1 MSTTTEKIQPCC
13 LTGFRWSGT
22 PQGKEITVDLPIPG
36 SHSNPATTVQ
46 RKCYISKPANA
57 STKKRAILQIHDLFG
72 WTFPNNRL
80 LADHYAVETNSTVY
94 LPDFF
99 DGLVIPSDLIA
110 QEKWDQIDLAGF
122 AAKNSR
128 EIREPEVFGW
138 ARYLGHELGFE
149 KLGAVGFCFGGWAVF
164 RLASLEHE
172 SGLGDGK
179 RLVDCISAGH
189 PTWLKESDVD
199 GANTNV
205 GVQVLSTEV
214 DQQFNPQLKAYTF
227 NKLQERGVPFEWV
240 HFPGVGHGCLARGDE
255 NIKGERETMVRG
267 KNVVVGFMRQWLGT
281 D

>member
-1 MSTTTEKIQPCC
+1 MSTTTDKIQPCC

-22 PQGKEITVDLPIPG
+22 PQGEEIT
-36 SHSNPATTVQ
+36 
-46 RKCYISKPANA
+46 CYISKPANA
-57 STKKRAILQIHDLFG
+57 SNSPSSSKKRAILQIHDLFG

-80 LADHYAVETNSTVY
+80 LADHYAAETNSTVY

-122 AAKNSR
+122 TAKNSR

-164 RLASLEHE
+164 RLASLDQE
-172 SGLGDGK
+172 SGGLDQHGDGK
-179 RLVDCISAGH
+179 RRLVDCISAGH

-199 GANTNV
+199 GASTNV

-255 NIKGERETMVRG
+255 NIKGEREALVRG
-267 KNVVVGFMRQWLGT
+267 KNAVVGFMRQWLGT